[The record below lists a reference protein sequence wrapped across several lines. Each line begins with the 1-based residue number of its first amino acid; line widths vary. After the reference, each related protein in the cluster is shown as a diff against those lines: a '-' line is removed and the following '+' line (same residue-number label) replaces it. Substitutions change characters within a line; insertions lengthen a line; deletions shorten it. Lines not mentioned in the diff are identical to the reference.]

1 MTDPPARCCTVCLPN
16 RLPLSVLTRLLVL
29 NALAALAYAL
39 TGWLSLQAAIPPD
52 YIAIFFGAAGVG
64 LGAVLIG
71 GYRLMPSVGLGA
83 LGVQWLAHGQS
94 GLSAWTLTMWISP
107 IAAMAMAGLTAWA
120 IRRWVGYPT
129 TLDQPREALI
139 TFLLII
145 PVCTLLNASV
155 SVPALVYEGIIP
167 TEDALLSWATWWSGD
182 TLGAIIFT
190 PLMLVLFGEPAGAW
204 RPRWK
209 TVALPMGVALSLMA
223 VMLSLLNSKQQ
234 VQTQEAFQAAGEALA
249 NQLQRR
255 LDAQTDSV
263 QAIGK
268 VMEMIQQ
275 TDQAGFDNMT
285 RLWLQRYP
293 GSQNFGWSP
302 VIPHE
307 ERELYERDSPGLI
320 ILGRDANGKTQPA
333 GVAQRYLPLT
343 WISPMAGNE
352 AARGLDVSVLPATAT
367 AVRRSLDTRL
377 PAVTEPFRL
386 VQETDQQRAVVLYHG
401 VFLNDELLGVVSST
415 LRMRDMLQAAMG
427 DVESLGLSL
436 CLADSSTPAGN
447 RTLVGVAGCGDLL
460 LQDDLPRWTQ
470 AWSIDFG
477 QRDWTLFVTATPNFW
492 TQSPQLAI
500 WITSGMGLIATALL
514 GTFLIIVTGQGRR
527 TTQLID
533 SRTQELAHSNATL
546 AQMAH
551 YDPLTGL
558 ANRPFWT
565 EQAERTLS
573 AASAAGGMV
582 GVVFLDLDRFKHVND
597 SLGHTQGDHLLVT
610 ISARIQECLRS
621 RDVLARIGGDEFVLL
636 LPGLKG
642 PEGASTVAQKIARVL
657 SMPVLLDNMQV
668 RVTASLGVALF
679 PDHGRSVDELLR
691 QADTAMYAAK
701 AAGRNQWRFF
711 VPEMH
716 ERVSK
721 RLAIETRLRLALE
734 PGHDELSLAFQP
746 QIDAL
751 TGRVVAVEALLRW
764 NHPEFGPISPAEFIP
779 IAEDSGLIEPVGL
792 WVLQRVCKQIN
803 AWNSGTD
810 AIWVRDLTVSINVS
824 AFEFARPHFLDQLR
838 AAVQGLSGAPQVLE
852 LEMTESLLVQAN
864 IETLERLHAINA
876 LGIQLSLDDFGTGYS
891 SLGYLKRLPLSK
903 LKMDRSFLQ
912 GIPGDPEN
920 EAIVRA
926 TLSMAHDLDL
936 QVVAEGVETP
946 GQRDFLHQ
954 HGCHL
959 YQGWLYAKALPPDE
973 LIAWLSQQ
981 PQHSV

>member
-1 MTDPPARCCTVCLPN
+1 M
-16 RLPLSVLTRLLVL
+16 RLVLYSLRHSLRSGRSVLTRLIVL
-29 NALAALAYAL
+29 NALAAIAYAL

-52 YIAIFFGAAGVG
+52 YIAIFFAAAGVG

-71 GYRLMPSVGLGA
+71 GYRLLPSVAIGA
-83 LGVQWLAHGQS
+83 LGVHWLAHGQT
-94 GLSAWTLTMWISP
+94 GLTDLTLNMWVSP
-107 IAAMAMAGLTAWA
+107 LAAMAMAGLTAWA

-129 TLDQPREALI
+129 TLDQPRESLV

-155 SVPALVYEGIIP
+155 SVPTLVHGGVIP
-167 TEDALLSWATWWSGD
+167 LEDALLSWATWWLAD

-190 PLMLVLFGEPAGAW
+190 PLMLVLFGEPARAW

-223 VMLSLLNSKQQ
+223 GMLGLLNSKQQ
-234 VQTQEAFQAAGEALA
+234 EQTQEAFQATGDALA

-268 VMEMIQQ
+268 VMEMIRH
-275 TDQAGFDNMT
+275 TDQAGFENTT

-302 VIPHE
+302 VVTDE
-307 ERELYERDSPGLI
+307 SRQAYELDHPGI
-320 ILGRDANGKTQPA
+320 RILGRDAAGQTQPA
-333 GVAQRYLPLT
+333 AVAERYLPLT
-343 WISPMAGNE
+343 WIAPMAGNE
-352 AARGLDVSVLPATAT
+352 AAKGLDVSVLPATAA
-367 AVRRSLDTRL
+367 AVRRALDTHA

-386 VQETDQQRAVVLYHG
+386 VQETDQQRAVVMYHG
-401 VFLNDELLGVVSST
+401 VFLHGELLGVVSST
-415 LRMRDMLQAAMG
+415 LRMRDMLQAALG
-427 DVESLGLSL
+427 DLESRGLSV
-436 CLADSSTPAGN
+436 CLADPSTASGN
-447 RTLVGVAGCGDLL
+447 RTLVGADGCGDRLL
-460 LQDDLPRWTQ
+460 SDALPRWTQ
-470 AWSIDFG
+470 AWPVSFG
-477 QRDWTLFVTATPNFW
+477 QRDWTLFVTATPAFW
-492 TQSPQLAI
+492 VQSPQLGI

-527 TTQLID
+527 TSQLIEA
-533 SRTQELAHSNATL
+533 RTQELAHSNATL

-558 ANRPFWT
+558 ANRAFWT
-565 EQAERTLS
+565 EQAERTL
-573 AASAAGGMV
+573 AAAANAGGMV

-610 ISARIQECLRS
+610 ISARIQECLRT

-642 PEGASTVAQKIARVL
+642 PEGAATVAQKIARVL
-657 SMPVLLDNMQV
+657 AMPVLLDNMQV
-668 RVTASLGVALF
+668 RVTASLGVSLF
-679 PDHGRSVDELLR
+679 PEHGQTVDELLR

-711 VPEMH
+711 VPDMH

-734 PGHDELSLAFQP
+734 PGHDELSLAYQP
-746 QIDAL
+746 QIDARS
-751 TGRVVAVEALLRW
+751 GKVVALEALLRW
-764 NHPEFGPISPAEFIP
+764 HHPELGPISPAEFIP

-792 WVLQRVCKQIN
+792 WVLQRVCEQIN
-803 AWNSGTD
+803 TWNQSDD
-810 AIWVRDLTVSINVS
+810 APWVQDLTVSINVS

-838 AAVQGLSGAPQVLE
+838 AAIRGLQGATQILE

-864 IETLERLHAINA
+864 TETLERLHAINT
-876 LGIQLSLDDFGTGYS
+876 LGIRLSLDDFGTGYS
-891 SLGYLKRLPLSK
+891 SLGYLKRMPLSK

-946 GQRDFLHQ
+946 GQRDFLRA

-959 YQGWLYAKALPPDE
+959 YQGWLYAKAMAPGDLLTWLRLRPEPP
-973 LIAWLSQQ
+973 A
-981 PQHSV
+981 